1 MKPVRI
7 EELDYLK
14 GILITLVVL
23 FHLTYFSTEYT
34 LTKQFVYTFH
44 MPAFLVISGW
54 LMNIEAPLP
63 HFGRM
68 ISKILL
74 P

>member
-34 LTKQFVYTFH
+34 LT
-44 MPAFLVISGW
+44 
-54 LMNIEAPLP
+54 
-63 HFGRM
+63 
-68 ISKILL
+68 
-74 P
+74 